1 MATNRVGF
9 NRLQQAAGHGG
20 GAYTSSK
27 QNHMLAAMY
36 IVYRWILRR
45 RYRSRNKP
53 HLSLRA
59 MSSIYDLPPYDQAVL
74 LCRPSQIQ
82 FTKILWQTVA
92 YVSYPGGI
100 LWHPN
105 LCCRLRVS
113 TSVAQPSTGSICYAK
128 PVDLHTGSPMTED
141 EPICSILHFIP

>member
-1 MATNRVGF
+1 MATNRVVF

-59 MSSIYDLPPYDQAVL
+59 MSSIYDLPPYDQAVVHL
-74 LCRPSQIQ
+74 RFNSPGYCGIHTAMCGIQ
-82 FTKILWQTVA
+82 TFAAVFGLVPVWLSSGSAKHRV
-92 YVSYPGGI
+92 
-100 LWHPN
+100 N
-105 LCCRLRVS
+105 MLRK
-113 TSVAQPSTGSICYAK
+113 AG
-128 PVDLHTGSPMTED
+128 
-141 EPICSILHFIP
+141 